1 MARSHYSY
9 AKAKKYLD
17 VIPYIKERYGVEKL
31 RGATFKDGSAYTK
44 NRILAE
50 NFTEIDSALMN
61 LFKISN
67 APTDACYDKK
77 DDYIRSTVE
86 HMCEHQGKIIAWSKD
101 ASNIIPEAKISF
113 KTKFLHNHIV
123 YSAGMI
129 LFKKG
134 SKIRAFLKKRF

>member
-1 MARSHYSY
+1 MN
-9 AKAKKYLD
+9 
-17 VIPYIKERYGVEKL
+17 EKQ
-31 RGATFKDGSAYTK
+31 K
-44 NRILAE
+44 NIRNFSIIAHIDHGKSTLADRILAE
-50 NFTEIDSALMN
+50 NFAEIDSALMN
-61 LFKISN
+61 LYKISN
-67 APTDACYDKK
+67 TPTDACYDKK

-101 ASNIIPEAKISF
+101 AANVIPEAKISF